1 MDSQRQDRG
10 HRFLPP
16 PEVLSQIPGARQTES
31 TAAEDKTIWLHY
43 FSAAS
48 DHYIAE
54 AWQEPESQGEPD
66 RWMGFG
72 YARFAAFPD
81 LAEWGYIDLDELEQ
95 VRVEGPGGLPVI
107 VERDLAWQPKPF
119 REIQPEAAGAP
130 TARQERS
137 PAGAKRDR
145 QPTAQARQDA
155 ADGRV
160 APGPQ
165 HQGERLHSGAQLL
178 TLDQEQAATVMAALD
193 DAAALRREAI
203 GNCPDCRSADERIC
217 VDHQGSWEAA
227 DDYDQ
232 LRWQLEANT
241 GGSNSGYR
249 ADPAAAAGMT
259 AEPTAAAAARAED
272 QARAETARA
281 EAEDIQHDE
290 PGWTEQ
296 RADVAPSREHSGLA
310 PDAHVMRLG
319 PPPSM
324 QTRWDAENAA
334 DAGPGERQILTRNE
348 ASDYQNDAYDCDGDR
363 EAGE

>member
-1 MDSQRQDRG
+1 MDSQRHNRG

-16 PEVLSQIPGARQTES
+16 PEVLNQIPGARETES
-31 TAAEDKTIWLHY
+31 TAAEDKTIWLRY

-54 AWQEPESQGEPD
+54 VWQEPESQGEPD

-119 REIQPEAAGAP
+119 REIQSETAGAP
-130 TARQERS
+130 TARHERS
-137 PAGAKRDR
+137 PAVAERDR
-145 QPTAQARQDA
+145 QPAAQVGQA
-155 ADGRV
+155 AAGQV
-160 APGPQ
+160 GPGPQ
-165 HQGERLHSGAQLL
+165 QHAEALHTGARLL

-203 GNCPDCRSADERIC
+203 GNCPNCRSAEERVC

-227 DDYDQ
+227 DDYDR
-232 LRWQLEANT
+232 LRWQLEADT
-241 GGSNSGYR
+241 GGSHSGYR
-249 ADPAAAAGMT
+249 ADPAEAADMPVEAAAGGPALT
-259 AEPTAAAAARAED
+259 RGQE
-272 QARAETARA
+272 
-281 EAEDIQHDE
+281 EA
-290 PGWTEQ
+290 P
-296 RADVAPSREHSGLA
+296 AS
-310 PDAHVMRLG
+310 AHVTRLD

-324 QTRWDAENAA
+324 NARWDAEKTADPGSTEGQLLNWNAA
-334 DAGPGERQILTRNE
+334 SHCESESHGYE
-348 ASDYQNDAYDCDGDR
+348 ADR

>member
-16 PEVLSQIPGARQTES
+16 PEVLSQIPGARESES
-31 TAAEDKTIWLHY
+31 TAAEGKTIWLHY

-54 AWQEPESQGEPD
+54 AWPEPGSQDEPD

-119 REIQPEAAGAP
+119 RDIRSEATGAP
-130 TARQERS
+130 TARHERS
-137 PAGAKRDR
+137 SAVAGRDR
-145 QPTAQARQDA
+145 QPTAQARHDA
-155 ADGRV
+155 ADGP
-160 APGPQ
+160 AGPGPQ
-165 HQGERLHSGAQLL
+165 QAEGLRTGAQLL

-193 DAAALRREAI
+193 DAAALRRKAI
-203 GNCPDCRSADERIC
+203 GNCPDCRSADERVC

-227 DDYDQ
+227 DDYNR
-232 LRWQLEANT
+232 LHWQLEADT
-241 GGSNSGYR
+241 GGSYSGYR
-249 ADPAAAAGMT
+249 ADPAEAAEMPVEAAAGGPALT
-259 AEPTAAAAARAED
+259 EGQEEA
-272 QARAETARA
+272 QAF
-281 EAEDIQHDE
+281 
-290 PGWTEQ
+290 
-296 RADVAPSREHSGLA
+296 
-310 PDAHVMRLG
+310 AHVTRLD

-324 QTRWDAENAA
+324 GARWDAEKTA
-334 DAGPGERQILTRNE
+334 DPGSTEGQPLNWNE
-348 ASDYQNDAYDCDGDR
+348 ASHCESESYGYEADK

>member
-16 PEVLSQIPGARQTES
+16 PEVLSQIPGARETES

-48 DHYIAE
+48 DHYLAE
-54 AWQEPESQGEPD
+54 LWQEPERQGEPD

-95 VRVEGPGGLPVI
+95 VRAEGPGGLPVI

-119 REIQPEAAGAP
+119 GEIQSEAVGAP
-130 TARQERS
+130 PARHERS
-137 PAGAKRDR
+137 PAVAERDR
-145 QPTAQARQDA
+145 QSTAQARQGA
-155 ADGRV
+155 ADGP
-160 APGPQ
+160 AGPGPQ
-165 HQGERLHSGAQLL
+165 QAQGLQTGAQLL
-178 TLDQEQAATVMAALD
+178 TLDQEQAATVTAALD

-203 GNCPDCRSADERIC
+203 GNCPDCRSGDERIY

-232 LRWQLEANT
+232 LRWQLEADT
-241 GGSNSGYR
+241 GGSHSGYR
-249 ADPAAAAGMT
+249 ADPAAAAGMA
-259 AEPTAAAAARAED
+259 AESTAAAAGLAEE
-272 QARAETARA
+272 QAMAEAARA
-281 EAEDIQHDE
+281 EADDIQHDE
-290 PGWTEQ
+290 LGWTEQ
-296 RADVAPSREHSGLA
+296 RADVAASRERSGLA
-310 PDAHVMRLG
+310 PDAHVMRLD

-348 ASDYQNDAYDCDGDR
+348 ASDYQNEVYDYDGDR

>member
-54 AWQEPESQGEPD
+54 VWQEPESQGEPA

-95 VRVEGPGGLPVI
+95 VRVDGPGGLPVI

-130 TARQERS
+130 TAPHERS
-137 PAGAKRDR
+137 PAVAGRDR
-145 QPTAQARQDA
+145 QPADRTSHDS
-155 ADGRV
+155 ADGPV
-160 APGPQ
+160 GPGPQ
-165 HQGERLHSGAQLL
+165 QQAEGLPAGAQLL

-203 GNCPDCRSADERIC
+203 GNCPDCRSAEERIC
-217 VDHQGSWEAA
+217 ADHQGSREAA

-232 LRWQLEANT
+232 LRWQLEADT
-241 GGSNSGYR
+241 GGSHSGYR
-249 ADPAAAAGMT
+249 AAPAAAAGT
-259 AEPTAAAAARAED
+259 AAEPTAAAARMAED
-272 QARAETARA
+272 QARAEDARA
-281 EAEDIQHDE
+281 EADHIQPDQ
-290 PGWTEQ
+290 PGCTEQ
-296 RADVAPSREHSGLA
+296 RADVTASREHSA
-310 PDAHVMRLG
+310 PDVHVTRLD

-334 DAGPGERQILTRNE
+334 DAGPAGQQNLTRNE
-348 ASDYQNDAYDCDGDR
+348 AMDYQNDAYDYDADR

>member
-95 VRVEGPGGLPVI
+95 VRAEGPGGLPVI
-107 VERDLAWQPKPF
+107 VERDLPWQPKPF
-119 REIQPEAAGAP
+119 REIQSEAAGAP

-137 PAGAKRDR
+137 PVVAERDR
-145 QPTAQARQDA
+145 HPTAQARQDA
-155 ADGRV
+155 TDGP
-160 APGPQ
+160 AGPGRQ
-165 HQGERLHSGAQLL
+165 QQAQGLPTGAQLL

-203 GNCPDCRSADERIC
+203 GNCPDCRSADDRVCI
-217 VDHQGSWEAA
+217 DHQGSREAA

-232 LRWQLEANT
+232 LRWQLDADT
-241 GGSNSGYR
+241 GGSHSGYR
-249 ADPAAAAGMT
+249 ADPAAPAGMPVEAAAGGP
-259 AEPTAAAAARAED
+259 ALREGQEEA
-272 QARAETARA
+272 QA
-281 EAEDIQHDE
+281 
-290 PGWTEQ
+290 
-296 RADVAPSREHSGLA
+296 S
-310 PDAHVMRLG
+310 AHVTRLD

-324 QTRWDAENAA
+324 NARRDAEKTA
-334 DAGPGERQILTRNE
+334 DPGSIEGQLLNWNK
-348 ASDYQNDAYDCDGDR
+348 ASDRESESHGYEADR

>member
-54 AWQEPESQGEPD
+54 AWQEPERQGEPD
-66 RWMGFG
+66 RCMGFG

-95 VRVEGPGGLPVI
+95 VRAEGPGGLPVI

-119 REIQPEAAGAP
+119 REIQPEVTGAP
-130 TARQERS
+130 TAHQERS
-137 PAGAKRDR
+137 PAVAVRDR

-155 ADGRV
+155 ADGPV
-160 APGPQ
+160 GPGPQ
-165 HQGERLHSGAQLL
+165 HQGEHLHSGAQLL
-178 TLDQEQAATVMAALD
+178 TLEQEQAATVLAALD

-203 GNCPDCRSADERIC
+203 GNCPDCRSAEERVC
-217 VDHQGSWEAA
+217 ADHQGSWEAA
-227 DDYDQ
+227 DDYDR
-232 LRWQLEANT
+232 LRWQLETDT
-241 GGSNSGYR
+241 GGSHSGYR
-249 ADPAAAAGMT
+249 ADPAKAAEMPVEAAAGGPALT
-259 AEPTAAAAARAED
+259 EGQEEAQASARV
-272 QARAETARA
+272 T
-281 EAEDIQHDE
+281 
-290 PGWTEQ
+290 
-296 RADVAPSREHSGLA
+296 
-310 PDAHVMRLG
+310 RLD
-319 PPPSM
+319 PPPSINA
-324 QTRWDAENAA
+324 RWDAEKTA
-334 DAGPGERQILTRNE
+334 DPGSTEGQLLNWNK
-348 ASDYQNDAYDCDGDR
+348 ASDYENESLSYEADR